1 MTRTYFPDGGH
12 VSALKRS
19 LLLGGRGISNYLR
32 NRALSVSFEVT
43 RSCNAKCKHC
53 HLRGTIPDEVR
64 ATAADYAQRC
74 RELRPVVAMVSGGE
88 PLLRKDLEEIIKTLK
103 KEGKAVYI
111 TMTTNGA
118 LFTKKRYDSLREAG
132 VDLFSLSLDYP
143 DERHDDFRGIP
154 GLFNKIVRLLEEIQ
168 HLKDKAMTFSCV
180 VQRENFRDLPQ
191 ITEFARNWG
200 VKLNLSTYTWLRTN
214 KKEYLIPED
223 ELEELENIIKK
234 LREHKKMFNTIIASE
249 YTFKKMLEYFK
260 NLSVGN
266 CRAGE
271 KFLIVNP
278 DASLSPC
285 GLHIG
290 NYTSQKELIADF
302 LKNNTCAN
310 CMTSIRANTEK
321 SFKYQIIDTLRAAR
335 RAH

>member
-1 MTRTYFPDGGH
+1 MPNLNHAISVG
-12 VSALKRS
+12 V
-19 LLLGGRGISNYLR
+19 RGISNSIM
-32 NRALSVSFEVT
+32 NRAYSISFEVT
-43 RSCNAKCKHC
+43 RSCNAKCQHC

-74 RELRPVVAMVSGGE
+74 RELLPVVAMVSGGE
-88 PLLRKDLEEIIKTLK
+88 PLLRKDLVEIIKALK
-103 KEGKAVYI
+103 AEGKAVYI

-118 LFTKKRYDSLREAG
+118 LFSKKKYDVLRNAG

-168 HLKDKAMTFSCV
+168 HLQDKAITFSCV
-180 VQRENFRDLPQ
+180 VQRKNFRDLPQ
-191 ITEFARNWG
+191 IAEFAREWG
-200 VKLNLSTYTWLRTN
+200 VQLNLSTYTWLRTKN
-214 KKEYLIPED
+214 KEFLIPGD
-223 ELEELENIIKK
+223 ELWELEDIIER
-234 LREHKKMFNTIIASE
+234 LREHKKKYNTVIASE
-249 YTFKKMLEYFK
+249 YTFTKMMEYFR
-260 NLSVGN
+260 NLTVGN

-278 DASLSPC
+278 DATLSPC

-290 NYTSQKELIADF
+290 NYRSQKELISDF
-302 LKNNTCAN
+302 LKNNTCGN

-321 SFKYQIIDTLRAAR
+321 PLKYQIRDALHAAR
-335 RAH
+335 PH

>member
-1 MTRTYFPDGGH
+1 M
-12 VSALKRS
+12 SNLNQALS
-19 LLLGGRGISNYLR
+19 VGGRGISNTIMH
-32 NRALSVSFEVT
+32 RAYSISFEVT

-53 HLRGTIPDEVR
+53 HLRGTIPDEVM

-74 RELRPVVAMVSGGE
+74 RELKPVVAMVSGGE
-88 PLLRKDLEEIIKTLK
+88 PLLRKDLEEIIKALK
-103 KEGKAVYI
+103 EEGKAVYI

-118 LFTKKRYDSLREAG
+118 LFNKQRYDSLREAG

-168 HLKDKAMTFSCV
+168 HLEDKAITFSCV
-180 VQRENFRDLPQ
+180 VQRENYRDLPQ
-191 ITEFARNWG
+191 MAEFARKWG
-200 VKLNLSTYTWLRTN
+200 VKLNLSTYTWLRT
-214 KKEYLIPED
+214 KSKEYLIPED
-223 ELEELENIIKK
+223 ELEELEDIIET
-234 LREHKKMFNTIIASE
+234 LRKHKKKHNTVIASE
-249 YTFKKMLEYFK
+249 YTFKKMMEYFK
-260 NLSVGN
+260 NLTVRN

-278 DASLSPC
+278 DATLSPC

-290 NYTSQKELIADF
+290 NYTSQKEIIADF
-302 LKNNTCAN
+302 LKNNTCGN

-321 SFKYQIIDTLRAAR
+321 PFRYQIKDALRAAR
-335 RAH
+335 RSQ